1 MACVHFFAMPEVG
14 NSVDNTP
21 EWQDP
26 LARPRSRLKIPVAVI
41 NTLKMNQIST
51 SSRRAFLQRLAGV
64 GIMLAGGDALLAETV
79 ELPFVNGTRELARFP
94 EKRPLIL
101 LTSRPPQLET
111 PFGIFNEGILTP
123 NDAFFVRY
131 HLANIPTAVN
141 TDDFKLEIKGT
152 VKTPLTLSL
161 EDLKT
166 KFEQVETVAVAQCSG
181 NSRGF
186 SNPRVP
192 GSQLGHGAMGNA
204 RWKGVRLSDV
214 LEKAGLTPESTQIA
228 FNGMDTQVVEQT
240 PDFIKALDV
249 RHAMAGEILIAHTM
263 NGEDL
268 PMLNGFPLRLVV
280 PGYYATYWMKHLN
293 EITVLDKP
301 FEGFWMKTAYRIP
314 DTAGACVE
322 PGTAPKSTI
331 PINRL
336 NVRSFITSHLEG
348 ATVKAAERITVR
360 GIAFDGGEG
369 ITEVAFSG
377 DGGATWQIAKL
388 GEDLGRFSFREW
400 TASFTPPTKGAMVW
414 KARAINRVGQSQP
427 LDPLWNP
434 PGYMRNVVESVNI
447 QVA

>member
-1 MACVHFFAMPEVG
+1 
-14 NSVDNTP
+14 
-21 EWQDP
+21 
-26 LARPRSRLKIPVAVI
+26 
-41 NTLKMNQIST
+41 MNQTTT
-51 SSRRAFLQRLAGV
+51 SNRRNFLRRLAGA
-64 GIMLAGGDALLAETV
+64 GIMLGSGDLLSAETV
-79 ELPFVNGTRELARFP
+79 ELPFANGTRSLVRFP

-111 PFGIFNEGILTP
+111 PFSVFNDGILTP

-131 HLANIPTAVN
+131 HLANIPTAIN
-141 TDDFKLEIKGT
+141 TDEFKLEIKGT

-161 EDLKT
+161 DDLRT

-186 SNPRVP
+186 STPRVP
-192 GSQLGHGAMGNA
+192 GGQLGHGAMGNA
-204 RWKGVRLSDV
+204 RWKGVRLKDV
-214 LEKAGLTPESTQIA
+214 LEKAGLAPESKQVA
-228 FNGMDTQVVEQT
+228 FNGMDAQVVEQT

-249 RHAMAGEILIAHTM
+249 EHAMAGEILIAHTM

-268 PMLNGFPLRLVV
+268 PMLNGFPIRLVV
-280 PGYYATYWMKHLN
+280 PGYYSTYWMKHLN

-314 DTAGACVE
+314 DTAGACIE

-336 NVRSFITSHLEG
+336 NVRSFITSHADG
-348 ATVKAAERITVR
+348 ATVKASERITVR

-369 ITEVAFSG
+369 IAEVAFSG
-377 DGGATWQIAKL
+377 DGGTTWQKAKL
-388 GEDLGRFSFREW
+388 GEDLGKFSFREW
-400 TASFTPPTKGAMVW
+400 TVSFSPPVKGASVW
-414 KARAINRVGQSQP
+414 KARAVNRVGQSQP